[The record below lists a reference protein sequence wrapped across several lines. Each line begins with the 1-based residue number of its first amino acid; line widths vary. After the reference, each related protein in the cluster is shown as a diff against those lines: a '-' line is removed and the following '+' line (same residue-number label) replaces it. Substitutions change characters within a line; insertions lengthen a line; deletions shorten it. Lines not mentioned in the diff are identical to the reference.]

1 MKYFFFILLFIQSA
15 QAFTLN
21 NNFGASFK
29 NPKVNVYIED
39 TTTCAANS
47 PGFTIYELEGWV
59 KKAVNNFWNKVPT
72 SNLRLNPSGFTR
84 ANVSNVNTAI
94 LCSPTDF
101 DCINNT
107 ASGKELFPKVDGIVI
122 ACNQDPAN
130 FNGTSDVL
138 AVAVP
143 NNFDGNKIKG
153 AVILINEASQFRSL
167 SEADKISILAHEIGH
182 AIGLGHPKDQPEA
195 LMFFKTVNLRRS
207 LGQDDIDGVTYL
219 YPKHVDACGLFSGF
233 GGTLD
238 DGKSPLLTQMFL
250 AFILSLIMGSL
261 SKLLLGFKKT
271 RPAF

>member
-1 MKYFFFILLFIQSA
+1 MKYFLFTLFLVSSA
-15 QAFTLN
+15 EAFTLN
-21 NNFGASFK
+21 NNFGATFK
-29 NPKVNVYIED
+29 DHKVKIYVED
-39 TTTCAANS
+39 TTTCQAQ
-47 PGFTIYELEGWV
+47 FTVYELEEWL

-72 SNLRLNPSGFTR
+72 SNLRLIPSGFTR
-84 ANVSNVNTAI
+84 VNASNVNTAI

-107 ASGKELFPKVDGIVI
+107 ASGKELFPKVTDIVV
-122 ACNQDPAN
+122 ACNEDNAN
-130 FNGTSDVL
+130 FNGSGEVL

-143 NNFDGNKIKG
+143 NNFSGNKITG
-153 AVILINEASQFRSL
+153 AVILINMASQFKSL
-167 SEADKISILAHEIGH
+167 SEADKISVLAHEIGH

-195 LMFFKTVNLRRS
+195 LMHFKTVNLRRS

-233 GGTLD
+233 GGTID

-250 AFILSLIMGSL
+250 AFLLSLILGSL
-261 SKLLLGFKKT
+261 SKLLLSSKKT